1 MFKKNNTLQVI
12 TFAAAL
18 ALTIFAL
25 SSGGVRNSFASHPKS
40 LFDDPGS
47 PVSGNP
53 NGGVTLI
60 EFFDYH
66 CAVCKSVL
74 GVVMTLI
81 EEDPDVRLVFKEFPI
96 LGRESVVA
104 ARAALAATAQDPSK
118 YVPFHIALMSSR
130 GLLTEPRILRLAR
143 SVGLDTERL
152 KTGMYAPEI
161 VVAIKHNW
169 ELADA
174 LRIRG
179 TPAFVIGDKVIPGAV
194 SLKTLKRYVA
204 KARAD
209 LGGKH
214 FSAGAIAVQRGRRRR
229 RL

>member
-1 MFKKNNTLQVI
+1 MTKKKKNKLWRI
-12 TFAAAL
+12 ALAAAL
-18 ALTIFAL
+18 TLALAGL
-25 SSGGVRNSFASHPKS
+25 NGGWVRNSLASHPKS

-47 PVSGNP
+47 PASGNP

-66 CAVCKSVL
+66 CAVCKSAL
-74 GVVMTLI
+74 RVVMTVI
-81 EEDPDVRLVFKEFPI
+81 EEEPDVRLVFKEFPI

-104 ARAALAATAQDPSK
+104 ARAALAANAQDPSK

-143 SVGLDTERL
+143 GVGLDPERL

-161 VVAIKHNW
+161 VEAIKRNW

-179 TPAFVIGDKVIPGAV
+179 TPAFVIGDKVIAGAV
-194 SLKTLKRYVA
+194 SLKTLKRHIA
-204 KARAD
+204 KARA
-209 LGGKH
+209 
-214 FSAGAIAVQRGRRRR
+214 S
-229 RL
+229 